1 MSRDHCAQFIAFALA
16 VVVGLA
22 AAAPGQSTPAE
33 LPADCSAYT
42 SVPLPAEAAGVAEPK
57 SPPDCASYR
66 SYRGIGRPVNYSDS
80 RACAWRERL
89 AQQADLGQ
97 NPNEPTAWVV
107 GGPLILADIYF
118 NGAGVK
124 RNVPL
129 ALRFACEAEEAMA
142 RLAFPE
148 IAKLSDSDR
157 ALGQFEF
164 CDYAATTVT
173 MTFCSGYEMQVEED
187 RRSRYFSKIRSS
199 MPSEQQSAF
208 DKLLAAQ
215 NAYIKAHRSEVDQ
228 GGTIRGI
235 RTIGSIG
242 ILNDEFH
249 TEIVH
254 FERKKWPVLSGA
266 QLKGADGMLRRQ
278 YEKTLQQLRDRPKDE
293 TWEGS
298 VTASNLA
305 SVQGTW
311 EAYRDAWEAFARLRY
326 PTAADAIGAEIILER
341 YRLLKTIN

>member
-1 MSRDHCAQFIAFALA
+1 MPRESCVLFILLALA
-16 VVVGLA
+16 IVVGITPTAL
-22 AAAPGQSTPAE
+22 GQSASAE
-33 LPADCSAYT
+33 LPADCSAYA
-42 SVPLPAEAAGVAEPK
+42 SVPLPAEAAKVSDPK
-57 SPPDCASYR
+57 SPPDCASYC
-66 SYRGIGRPVNYSDS
+66 SYRGIGRPVNYSES

-97 NPNEPTAWVV
+97 NSDEPTAWVV
-107 GGPLILADIYF
+107 GGSLILADIYF

-157 ALGQFEF
+157 ARGQFEF
-164 CDYAATTVT
+164 CDYAATTIT
-173 MTFCSGYEMQVEED
+173 MTFCSGYEAQIED
-187 RRSRYFSKIRSS
+187 NRRSHYFSKVRSS
-199 MPSEQQSAF
+199 MSSEQQAAF

-215 NAYIKAHRSEVDQ
+215 DAYVKAHRAEVDQ

-249 TEIVH
+249 TEVVH
-254 FERKKWPVLSGA
+254 FERKKWPALSKA
-266 QLKGADGMLRRQ
+266 QLRNADSLLRRQ

-305 SVQGTW
+305 NVQGTW
-311 EAYRDAWEAFARLRY
+311 EAYRDAWTAFARRRY
-326 PTAADAIGAEIILER
+326 PTAADAIRAEIILAR
-341 YRLLKTIN
+341 CRLLATIN